1 MEQYTNFAKV
11 YDLFMDNVPYNKWVQ
26 QIKDILQAEN
36 IYDGLVCD
44 LGCGTGTITE
54 SLANSGYDMIGIDNA
69 GCCDGK
75 EI

>member
-44 LGCGTGTITE
+44 LG
-54 SLANSGYDMIGIDNA
+54 
-69 GCCDGK
+69 
-75 EI
+75 